1 MNANRIIVYGL
12 VCATLGAGLVWISA
26 AGLQATQLLLGL
38 LLVAVLWLMRQM
50 LLQQQQL
57 PEQLFRALAN
67 GDHSLGLAAEHPLQ
81 QHFEQARL
89 RMQQARLSSESQLQF
104 LRQVLWQLELALLIC
119 TEDGQISEQ
128 SPATARL
135 LGFKPQSLAQ
145 LQPTLSAFIQQVQT
159 GTARGSCPWQ
169 RGEQPDTL
177 SVLVSCVVIAG
188 APMKIVTLQ
197 SVQQLLNLREQQ
209 AYSRLTRVLT
219 HEVANSITPLSSLAQ
234 SCLSLMPADLC
245 FDSAEDKADLQLA
258 LTTLSTR
265 THHLGAFIQDF
276 RQVAALPMPQLQP
289 VQLSTLLQQ
298 VLQLFSA
305 ELAQKQIQCQSVIEQ
320 DWTVLLDAGQ
330 IEQVLINVLKNAIEA
345 LQQQP
350 RSQAQQ
356 PAQIWLTLCA
366 PQDGQLQLDVRDNGP
381 GISPTAAALIFVPF
395 FTTKRQGSGIGLAL
409 ARQIMLNHGGDLLTV
424 PTANGAC
431 FRIIFG

>member
-12 VCATLGAGLVWISA
+12 LCAALGAALVWVSA
-26 AGLQATQLLLGL
+26 AGFQARQLLLLL

-67 GDHSLGLAAEHPLQ
+67 GDNSLGLAAEHPLQ
-81 QHFEQARL
+81 QHFEQARS

-104 LRQVLWQLELALLIC
+104 LRQVLWQIDLALLIC

-128 SPATARL
+128 SPATGRL
-135 LGFKPQSLAQ
+135 LGLKPQSLAQ

-234 SCLSLMPADLC
+234 SCVSLMPAGLC
-245 FDSAEDKADLQLA
+245 FDNAEDKTDLQLA

-265 THHLGAFIQDF
+265 TNHLGAFIQDF
-276 RQVAALPMPQLQP
+276 RQVAALPLPQLQP
-289 VQLSTLLQQ
+289 VRLSSLLQQ

-305 ELAQKQIQCQSVIEQ
+305 ELAQRQIQCQSVIEQ
-320 DWTVLLDAGQ
+320 DRTVLLDAGQ

-350 RSQAQQ
+350 AAQQ
-356 PAQIWLTLCA
+356 PAQIWLTLSA
-366 PQDGQLQLDVRDNGP
+366 LQDDQVRLDIRDNGP
-381 GISPTAAALIFVPF
+381 GISAEAAALIFVPF

-424 PTANGAC
+424 PTENGAC
-431 FRIIFG
+431 FRLLFG

>member
-12 VCATLGAGLVWISA
+12 LCAALGAALVWVSA
-26 AGLQATQLLLGL
+26 AGFQARQLLLLL

-67 GDHSLGLAAEHPLQ
+67 GDNSLGLAAEHPLQ
-81 QHFEQARL
+81 QHFEQARS

-104 LRQVLWQLELALLIC
+104 LRQVLWQIDLALLIC

-128 SPATARL
+128 SPATGRL
-135 LGFKPQSLAQ
+135 LGLKPQSLAQ

-234 SCLSLMPADLC
+234 SCVSLMPAGLC
-245 FDSAEDKADLQLA
+245 FDNAEDKTDLQLA

-265 THHLGAFIQDF
+265 TNHLGAFIQD
-276 RQVAALPMPQLQP
+276 R
-289 VQLSTLLQQ
+289 
-298 VLQLFSA
+298 
-305 ELAQKQIQCQSVIEQ
+305 
-320 DWTVLLDAGQ
+320 
-330 IEQVLINVLKNAIEA
+330 
-345 LQQQP
+345 
-350 RSQAQQ
+350 
-356 PAQIWLTLCA
+356 
-366 PQDGQLQLDVRDNGP
+366 
-381 GISPTAAALIFVPF
+381 
-395 FTTKRQGSGIGLAL
+395 
-409 ARQIMLNHGGDLLTV
+409 ARQDRVAGCRPD
-424 PTANGAC
+424 
-431 FRIIFG
+431 

>member
-12 VCATLGAGLVWISA
+12 LCAALGAALVWVSA
-26 AGLQATQLLLGL
+26 AGFQATQLLLLL

-67 GDHSLGLAAEHPLQ
+67 GDNSLGLAAEHPLQ
-81 QHFEQARL
+81 QHFEQARS

-104 LRQVLWQLELALLIC
+104 LRQVLWQIDLALLIC

-128 SPATARL
+128 SPATGRL
-135 LGFKPQSLAQ
+135 LGLKPQSLAQ

-234 SCLSLMPADLC
+234 SSVSLMPAGLC
-245 FDSAEDKADLQLA
+245 FDNAEDKTDLQLA

-265 THHLGAFIQDF
+265 TNHLGAFIQDF
-276 RQVAALPMPQLQP
+276 RQVAALPLPQLQP
-289 VQLSTLLQQ
+289 VRLSSLLQQ

-305 ELAQKQIQCQSVIEQ
+305 ELAQRQIQCQSVIEQ
-320 DWTVLLDAGQ
+320 DRTVLLDAGQ

-350 RSQAQQ
+350 AAQQ
-356 PAQIWLTLCA
+356 PAQIWLTLSA
-366 PQDGQLQLDVRDNGP
+366 LQDDQVRLDIRDNGP
-381 GISPTAAALIFVPF
+381 GISAEAAALIFVPF

-424 PTANGAC
+424 PTENGAC
-431 FRIIFG
+431 FRLLFG